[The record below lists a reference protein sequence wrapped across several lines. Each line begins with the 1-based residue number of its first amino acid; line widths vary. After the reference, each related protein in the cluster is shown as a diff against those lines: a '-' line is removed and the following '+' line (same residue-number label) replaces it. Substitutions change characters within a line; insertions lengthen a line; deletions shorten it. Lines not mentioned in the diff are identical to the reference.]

1 MVRFAKVFLLISK
14 GLFFTRKLDCP
25 GKKNRLLLL
34 VEKIIVL
41 YTQLNNF
48 EITTTR

>member
-1 MVRFAKVFLLISK
+1 MVRFAKVFFNDQQK
-14 GLFFTRKLDCP
+14 GLFAWKLDCP